1 MALSREKKEG
11 LAATYKGALA
21 QAPHVFLVDFSGV
34 TVPQAT
40 DLRNR
45 LREAG
50 GQYVVIK
57 NRIARRAVEGQAL
70 DGIKDRFQG
79 PTAAAFG
86 DGDAVSIAKALTEF
100 AKDVPAL
107 EFKGGLVDGQTVE
120 ASDIEE
126 IASLPSRE
134 ELIAKVLYLMQS
146 PVSRLVRTLAE
157 MPRRFVVAMDQI
169 RQAKEA

>member
-1 MALSREKKEG
+1 MPLTREQKKS
-11 LAATYKGALA
+11 LAETYEGALA

-34 TVPQAT
+34 SVPQAT

-50 GQYVVIK
+50 GRYVVVK
-57 NRIARRAVEGQAL
+57 NRIALRAIEGQAL
-70 DGIKDRFQG
+70 DGLRDQFQG

-100 AKDVPAL
+100 AKEVPAL
-107 EFKGGLVDGQTVE
+107 EFKGGLVNGQAVE
-120 ASDIEE
+120 AADIQE
-126 IASLPSRE
+126 IATLPSRE
-134 ELIAKVLYLMQS
+134 ELIAKLLFLMQS

-157 MPRRFVVAMDQI
+157 MPRRFVVVMDQI